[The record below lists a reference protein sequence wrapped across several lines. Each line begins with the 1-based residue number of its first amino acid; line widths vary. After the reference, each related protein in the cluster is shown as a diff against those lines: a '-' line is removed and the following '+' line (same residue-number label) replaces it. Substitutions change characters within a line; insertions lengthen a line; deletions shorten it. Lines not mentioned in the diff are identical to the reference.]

1 MKKYILLILSLASLN
16 LYCQR
21 DSVFVNAGIFKT
33 MYSEVKQQP
42 LWSEYTVLCTDGKA
56 SRVGMDFYTVPGYIT
71 SDNNDYVNNIYDKG
85 HMAPAA
91 DFNCTKEMLYMTFSY
106 LNCALQDQYLN
117 RGVWRMLEVQE
128 REWAKTETVSVTI
141 KCVFDKYSIKL
152 PTGATVPT
160 GFYKIIYLEK
170 SKKTYKYY
178 FPNVRPTNSKYT
190 DYLISVLSS

>member
-91 DFNCTKEMLYMTFSY
+91 DFNCNKEMLLKTFTY
-106 LNCALQDQYLN
+106 LNCTLQNEKLN
-117 RGVWRMLEVQE
+117 RGVWRILELHE
-128 REWAKTETVSVTI
+128 RDLAM
-141 KCVFDKYSIKL
+141 
-152 PTGATVPT
+152 TGNVKVKIVCSFTQQNILASGAWVPT
-160 GFYKIIYLEK
+160 GFYKFIYFNGELME
-170 SKKTYKYY
+170 KYY
-178 FPNVRPTNSKYT
+178 FPNVAPTKKTYSEY
-190 DYLISVLSS
+190 IF